1 MEGSAAGGGGGGQ
14 VNAVE
19 ILQARQGK
27 VRQGKVRQGEASQG
41 GTQVN
46 TLADDTTVGILVEVE

>member
-1 MEGSAAGGGGGGQ
+1 MLEGSAAGGGGGGQ

-27 VRQGKVRQGEASQG
+27 AGQG

-46 TLADDTTVGILVEVE
+46 TLADDTTVGILLEVE